1 MGRALRIV
9 GVTATTVVFLLAL
22 AQLVLPKVAA
32 DRVRS
37 RVGRYG
43 TVRSVSVK
51 AWPAIKLLWGSV
63 DSVTVHAREL
73 RITPEQTAALL
84 WEGRDSARIDMTA
97 ERVREGP
104 LELRDA
110 RLRKR
115 GRALEAQALI
125 DAADVRAALP
135 PGFEV
140 RLVSSSDGA
149 VRVRASGGLFG
160 VGASVEAQALAEGGR
175 LVARPLGTLGAVRLT
190 LFSDPH
196 VYVEGVSASV
206 AAGTAAQPSTYA
218 LSMRASLR

>member
-1 MGRALRIV
+1 MGRAFRIV
-9 GVTATTVVFLLAL
+9 AAAAAVVLLLAL
-22 AQLVLPKVAA
+22 AQLLLPKIAV

-63 DSVTVHAREL
+63 DSVKVQARNL
-73 RITPEQTAALL
+73 RITPERTAALL
-84 WEGRDSARIDMTA
+84 WEGRDSARIDMRA

-110 RLRKR
+110 RLQKR
-115 GRALEAQALI
+115 GRALQAQALI

-135 PGFEV
+135 PGFDV
-140 RLVSSSDGA
+140 KLVSSSGGR

-160 VGASVEAQALAEGGR
+160 VGASVEAEARAEGGR
-175 LVARPLGTLGAVRLT
+175 LVARALGALGAVRLT

-196 VYVEGVSASV
+196 VYVEGVGASV
-206 AAGTAAQPSTYA
+206 AAGSAAQPSTYA